1 MARQLR
7 IEFPGAL
14 YHVMARGNERRIIFV
29 DDDDR
34 RLFLEELWKV
44 CQHRNWLV
52 WAYCLL
58 ANHYHL
64 LIETLTPT
72 LSVGMRD
79 LNGTHAQEFNR
90 RHDRVGHL
98 FQGRYVAKLVDART
112 YLLEVWRYVVLN
124 PVRAE
129 LCSSPSE
136 WRWSSYPDF
145 AGLRSGAS
153 DRLIVDAVLDLF
165 GGDRVRA
172 ERFVEAGLKAPPPA
186 GHRDNPLIIGDDAF
200 LQRVMAHSPAEKSP
214 EVPEPER
221 VPEALPDVPAERPAR
236 NEAIRRAFATGAFS
250 QAAVARHFG
259 VHYSTVSRVLAR
271 GPRGRGRRGT
281 AIQDV
286 TPAPASRNGYLQ
298 VPMRQF
304 KM

>member
-52 WAYCLL
+52 WAYCLMS
-58 ANHYHL
+58 NHYHL
-64 LIETLTPT
+64 LIQTLAAT

-98 FQGRYVAKLVDART
+98 FQGRYVAKLVDDSA
-112 YLLEVWRYVVLN
+112 YLLEVWRYIVLN
-124 PVRAE
+124 PVCAG
-129 LCSSPSE
+129 LCKSPSE

-145 AGLRSGAS
+145 EGLRSGAS
-153 DRLIVDAVLDLF
+153 DRLAVQATLDLF
-165 GGDRVRA
+165 GRDRGRA
-172 ERFVEAGLKAPPPA
+172 EQFVAAGLDAPPPA
-186 GHRDNPLIIGDDAF
+186 GHRDNPLVIGDDAF
-200 LQRVMAHSPAEKSP
+200 LQRVMALGPAEKST

-221 VPEALPDVPAERPAR
+221 VPEALPQIPEGRAAR
-236 NEAIRRAFATGAFS
+236 NEAIRLAFATGAFS
-250 QAAVARHFG
+250 QISLARHFA
-259 VHYSTVSRVLAR
+259 VHYSTVSRVLRR
-271 GPRGRGRRGT
+271 GPRGRGRR
-281 AIQDV
+281 V
-286 TPAPASRNGYLQ
+286 
-298 VPMRQF
+298 RQF